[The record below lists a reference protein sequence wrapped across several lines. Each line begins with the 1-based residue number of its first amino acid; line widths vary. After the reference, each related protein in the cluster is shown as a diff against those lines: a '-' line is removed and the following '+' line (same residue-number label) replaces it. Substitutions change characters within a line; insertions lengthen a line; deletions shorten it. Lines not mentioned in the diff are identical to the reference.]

1 MKKNKN
7 LDILAIKTREYEIA
21 SKQSENAVMMV
32 TNAMNS
38 LKMANQKMKTTM
50 DDIKTYCANMMAV
63 HENLEKSHA
72 HNEAVISNFSKL
84 LCVEEN
90 D

>member
-21 SKQSENAVMMV
+21 SKESEDAVTMV
-32 TNAMNS
+32 TNAMNR
-38 LKMANQKMKTTM
+38 LKIANQKMKTNM
-50 DDIKTYCANMMAV
+50 EDIEAYCANMMAV
-63 HENLEKSHA
+63 HAQLGKSHA

-84 LCVEEN
+84 LCVEEDN
-90 D
+90 

>member
-1 MKKNKN
+1 MKKKN
-7 LDILAIKTREYEIA
+7 RDILAIKTKEYEIA
-21 SKQSENAVMMV
+21 YKESEDAVTMV
-32 TNAMNS
+32 TSAMNR
-38 LKMANQKMKTTM
+38 LKMANQKMKTNM
-50 DDIKTYCANMMAV
+50 EDIQAYCANMMTV
-63 HENLEKSHA
+63 HAQLEKSHA

>member
-1 MKKNKN
+1 MKKNKK

-21 SKQSENAVMMV
+21 SKESEDAVTMV
-32 TNAMNS
+32 TNAMNR
-38 LKMANQKMKTTM
+38 LKMANQKMKANM
-50 DDIKTYCANMMAV
+50 GDIKEYCDNMMVVYAQ
-63 HENLEKSHA
+63 LEKSHT

>member
-7 LDILAIKTREYEIA
+7 LDVLALKTKEYEIA
-21 SKQSENAVMMV
+21 FKESEDAVTMV
-32 TNAMNS
+32 TSAMNR
-38 LKMANQKMKTTM
+38 LKMANQKMKTNM
-50 DDIKTYCANMMAV
+50 EDIQAYCANMMSV
-63 HENLEKSHA
+63 HAQLEKKHA
-72 HNEAVISNFSKL
+72 HNEAVITNFSKL